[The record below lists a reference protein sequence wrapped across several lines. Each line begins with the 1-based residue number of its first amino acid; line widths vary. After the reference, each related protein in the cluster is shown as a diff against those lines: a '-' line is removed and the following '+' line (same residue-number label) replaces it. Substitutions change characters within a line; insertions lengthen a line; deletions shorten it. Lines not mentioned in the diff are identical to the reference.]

1 VQLALPWPE
10 AVRAVPNAV
19 LRGALFS
26 VSSEREAFA
35 KRTLIASVEGIE
47 VRFQGTRPNQTDL
60 DVWEMLLHLARLQ
73 PLSSEVRFTANAMLK
88 ELGRGTGKTQHEQ
101 LKDEMMRLLAGGV
114 EITWTKDKKTFAG
127 TLISSFFRDEETGFY
142 VVKFNRDFGK
152 LYATGHTTIDWEQRK
167 SLGRNNLA
175 KWLHGFYSSHE
186 QPYPYKVETIHRLC
200 GSSIERLGD
209 FRKAVRK
216 ALSNIT
222 KLGVLI
228 SWSIDAKTDLV
239 SVVKSKAKQIRGS
252 SWA

>member
-1 VQLALPWPE
+1 
-10 AVRAVPNAV
+10 
-19 LRGALFS
+19 
-26 VSSEREAFA
+26 
-35 KRTLIASVEGIE
+35 
-47 VRFQGTRPNQTDL
+47 
-60 DVWEMLLHLARLQ
+60 
-73 PLSSEVRFTANAMLK
+73 
-88 ELGRGTGKTQHEQ
+88 
-101 LKDEMMRLLAGGV
+101 MRLLAGGV
-114 EITWTKDKKTFAG
+114 EITWTKDRKTFAG

-186 QPYPYKVETIHRLC
+186 QPYPYKVETIHRLS

-216 ALSNIT
+216 ALSDIT

-239 SVVKSKAKQIRGS
+239 SVIKPKAKQIRGN